1 MVRTP
6 VLLGLLLVAPVL
18 VLAGCQSCVADSSQP
33 PDPSTE
39 SRPAPGGSLG
49 RFRPRP
55 MTPVGRLMLRDA
67 GAGDE

>member
-1 MVRTP
+1 MRNP
-6 VLLGLLLVAPVL
+6 VLSALFVASALLMS
-18 VLAGCQSCVADSSQP
+18 GCQACVVDSSQP

-39 SRPAPGGSLG
+39 SRPAPGTSLG

-55 MTPVGRLMLRDA
+55 MTPVGRLILRDA

>member
-1 MVRTP
+1 MVRIP
-6 VLLGLLLVAPVL
+6 VPLGILVLAPVL
-18 VLAGCQSCVADSSQP
+18 ALSGCQACVADSSQP

-55 MTPVGRLMLRDA
+55 MTPVGRLILRDA
-67 GAGDE
+67 GAADE